1 MNATERNFLENT
13 DLFTGLP
20 ENALADAANCAK
32 CRKLGGRQILFHQ
45 GDPAEHIFL
54 LRAGRLKLVQYN
66 ESGDE
71 VIIRYI
77 GPNEFTAMV
86 SVLENAVYPVTA
98 EVIQSGEALFWDRN
112 TMRRLM
118 RDYPGIAVHALEM
131 VLKQLGEIQERFKE
145 VSTEI
150 VEKRIART
158 LARFIRHSGIKTA
171 EGILIDIP
179 MSRKD
184 LADFTGTTFYTVSR
198 VMSSWERSQWI
209 RTENRKILVL
219 NPHAL
224 ISFAEDF
231 A

>member
-1 MNATERNFLENT
+1 MNATDRNFLENT
-13 DLFTGLP
+13 GLFSGLP
-20 ENALADAANCAK
+20 ENAIADAANCAK
-32 CRKLGGRQILFHQ
+32 CRKLAVRQILFHQ

-54 LRAGRLKLVQYN
+54 IRAGRLKLVQYN

-86 SVLENAVYPVTA
+86 SVQENAVYPVTA
-98 EVIQSGEALFWDRN
+98 EVIQSGEALFWDRS

-118 RDYPGIAVHALEM
+118 KDYPGIAVHALEM

-158 LARFIRHSGIKTA
+158 LGRFILHSGIKTA
-171 EGILIDIP
+171 GSRSARTDLNITILYYYI
-179 MSRKD
+179 
-184 LADFTGTTFYTVSR
+184 F
-198 VMSSWERSQWI
+198 
-209 RTENRKILVL
+209 
-219 NPHAL
+219 
-224 ISFAEDF
+224 
-231 A
+231 